1 VRLSRRGAALTTD
14 THSRHLLPPSPAEPL
29 LVGLNLLRLLVQ
41 QRTAEFHCQLEQLGG
56 AALAQ
61 PLVAHAVAV
70 EQWLMEGSYQKV
82 LSGAGAPAEPAAAWF
97 TEALAATV
105 RDEVCA
111 CAAAAYDQLPLP
123 LAAQLLRCDVAAAR
137 ATAAEKGWAV
147 EGEVIDFAAGERAEA
162 AALVPAS
169 NLILNS
175 LGYARELERII

>member
-1 VRLSRRGAALTTD
+1 MRPSRRGAALTTD
-14 THSRHLLPPSPAEPL
+14 AQRRHLLPPSPAEPL

-41 QRTAEFHCQLEQLGG
+41 QRTAEFHCQLEQLGS

-82 LSGAGAPAEPAAAWF
+82 LSGAPAEPAAAWF

-105 RDEVCA
+105 REEVCA
-111 CAAAAYDQLPLP
+111 CAAAAYDRLPLP

-162 AALVPAS
+162 ALVPAS

-175 LGYARELERII
+175 LAYARELERII